1 MDASRAV
8 YESFHLNFLSS
19 MSRPL
24 LEELAAGT
32 LKSDCIH
39 RIGKVYDQYL
49 EFITLE
55 NGMFS
60 LAQPS
65 TYVQLNDPN

>member
-1 MDASRAV
+1 
-8 YESFHLNFLSS
+8 
-19 MSRPL
+19 MSQLL
-24 LEELAAGT
+24 LEVLAAGT

-39 RIGKVYDQYL
+39 RIGKVYDQHL

-60 LAQPS
+60 LAHPS